1 MERTIEN
8 ELYRDFGL
16 WTELVDRAAHAEN
29 EVEREIPA
37 LRSAELKQKWIS
49 TAGELW
55 RSLHE
60 LYERWYETVDRLQAE
75 TKSVAYG
82 DVDNSR
88 QCA

>member
-1 MERTIEN
+1 MERMIEN

-29 EVEREIPA
+29 EVDREIPA
-37 LRSAELKQKWIS
+37 LRSAEIEQKWIS

-55 RSLHE
+55 RFLHE
-60 LYERWYETVDRLQAE
+60 LYDRWYETVDRLRAE
-75 TKSVAYG
+75 TKSVAYV

-88 QCA
+88 QCG